1 MMGIYDLDL
10 QELPLFE
17 GLKADEVEQFIQ
29 ATGAKVKR
37 YGKEVRILK
46 AYETNS
52 RIGIIV
58 EGEALVIAEDR
69 FGNETVGHRL
79 ERGALFG
86 STTAILPEY
95 ASPTAIEAVS
105 DVLVLWVDVTK
116 RFAGRTVIGHLSA
129 ELTGGTVTAVTGAN
143 GSGKSTLLKMAAK
156 LLLPDEGKIVA
167 RDGRQELSKA
177 AYRARIGIVTPEFHA
192 YPKLTARENLDFF
205 LGFRRAA
212 PLSSVQY
219 ERMLARVGLASDQ
232 VAGKFVEPF
241 STGMKKRL
249 HLAILLAVQ
258 ADIWLLDE
266 PGANLDAA
274 GRSMVRREAR
284 RAAAAGKLVLLATND
299 REEEAVADACISLSG
314 H

>member
-86 STTAILPEY
+86 STTAI
-95 ASPTAIEAVS
+95 EAVS
-105 DVLVLWVDVTK
+105 DVLVLWVPY
-116 RFAGRTVIGHLSA
+116 
-129 ELTGGTVTAVTGAN
+129 TA
-143 GSGKSTLLKMAAK
+143 L
-156 LLLPDEGKIVA
+156 IVA
-167 RDGRQELSKA
+167 GPRLGRIHGIVMRNLLRAFCRKNVPMMQKLEVLSQKTLRERLILYLLQQEGRQKTDCVKVPGRVQLAKELECNRSA
-177 AYRARIGIVTPEFHA
+177 LTREIGLMKE
-192 YPKLTARENLDFF
+192 K
-205 LGFRRAA
+205 
-212 PLSSVQY
+212 
-219 ERMLARVGLASDQ
+219 GL
-232 VAGKFVEPF
+232 VECGPDW
-241 STGMKKRL
+241 MR
-249 HLAILLAVQ
+249 
-258 ADIWLLDE
+258 LDE
-266 PGANLDAA
+266 
-274 GRSMVRREAR
+274 AR
-284 RAAAAGKLVLLATND
+284 L
-299 REEEAVADACISLSG
+299 REER
-314 H
+314 

>member
-86 STTAILPEY
+86 STTAV
-95 ASPTAIEAVS
+95 EAVS
-105 DVLVLWVDVTK
+105 DVLVLWVPYTALIVAGPRLGRIHGIVMRNLLRAFCRKNVLMMQKLEVLSQKTL
-116 RFAGRTVIGHLSA
+116 RERLILYLLQQAGRQKTDCVKVPGRVQLAKELECNRSALTREIGLMK
-129 ELTGGTVTAVTGAN
+129 EKG
-143 GSGKSTLLKMAAK
+143 LLECG
-156 LLLPDEGKIVA
+156 PDWM
-167 RDGRQELSKA
+167 R
-177 AYRARIGIVTPEFHA
+177 
-192 YPKLTARENLDFF
+192 
-205 LGFRRAA
+205 
-212 PLSSVQY
+212 
-219 ERMLARVGLASDQ
+219 
-232 VAGKFVEPF
+232 
-241 STGMKKRL
+241 
-249 HLAILLAVQ
+249 
-258 ADIWLLDE
+258 LDE
-266 PGANLDAA
+266 
-274 GRSMVRREAR
+274 AR
-284 RAAAAGKLVLLATND
+284 L
-299 REEEAVADACISLSG
+299 REER
-314 H
+314 